1 MFGNGNVTTVDVSIE
16 VNDDIE
22 ADKEYLERRIID
34 RRLEYSLLKQK
45 NVTSYNSCVNLNHCN
60 EKITTD
66 I

>member
-45 NVTSYNSCVNLNHCN
+45 NVISYNSCVNLNHCN